1 MISSSRLA
9 LGALLVFDGLYASA
23 MRFEGLL
30 KRDATTNAT
39 CGPSF
44 TWMANAKGDSPC
56 QLTAR
61 LIAPCH
67 GGNWN
72 IRDLPADNVKY
83 EPPEGPEAESCSCSW
98 AVYNLIS
105 ACAICQGKP
114 QAVITWSDYKL
125 QCPPAVVSN
134 ESFYPADGRLSDDVK
149 FPIWATKDPGSWRG
163 STFNFGEANDL
174 YGSASDVSQ
183 PSDPATGDQKPS
195 ESSSSSA
202 GPIAGGVVGGVVV
215 VLAAAALAFF
225 LLKRHRKKAG
235 GVRGMAPSDVYSTHY
250 RSPSD
255 ATDKSGFSMGY
266 TNLSSTTA
274 GSPPVRSAT
283 IRTHNTSIY
292 PFSTFGVPDQATAPQ
307 RVGPS
312 PPPVAYS
319 PPPVAN
325 SPSPAH
331 SRQTSGNREDIITP
345 FILQQPVSDHSGDR
359 KTPLGN
365 VPQYDSPNAPPARA
379 GDALFETPQR
389 NRMNPPAYSPHDTP
403 SPPPAA
409 ATAGPSR
416 THLKNGSADTHR
428 TNPSFSGNNAIPQPH
443 LLGSVGRTESTS
455 DIYTSP
461 PESVSGV
468 PEGTTLTRTGT
479 TATSFP
485 RDVKRRPGDEG
496 FNGRD
501 LA

>member
-1 MISSSRLA
+1 MISSTRLA

-23 MRFEGLL
+23 MRFDGLL
-30 KRDATTNAT
+30 KRDATTNAV
-39 CGPSF
+39 CGTAF
-44 TWMANAKGDSPC
+44 TWMNSEKGLSPC
-56 QLTAR
+56 LLAAK

-67 GGNWN
+67 ANNWN
-72 IRDLPADNVKY
+72 VPSLPADNVKY
-83 EPPEGPEAESCSCSW
+83 DNPTGDNAEGCTCSW

-105 ACAICQGKP
+105 ACASCQGKP
-114 QAVITWSDYKL
+114 QAVRTWPDYIL
-125 QCPPAVVSN
+125 ECPAAAVSN
-134 ESFYPADGRLSDDVK
+134 NSFYPSDRQLSTDVT
-149 FPIWATKDPGSWRG
+149 FPVWAAKDPTTWGGSMFTQ
-163 STFNFGEANDL
+163 SAANSL
-174 YGSASDVSQ
+174 YGTGPDLPQ
-183 PSDPATGDQKPS
+183 PSKAEERPQ

-215 VLAAAALAFF
+215 LLGAAALVFF
-225 LLKRHRKKAG
+225 LLKRHRQKTA
-235 GVRGMAPSDVYSTHY
+235 GVRGMAPSDIYSSTHY
-250 RSPSD
+250 RSQSD
-255 ATDKSGFSMGY
+255 TTDKTGFSMGY

-274 GSPPVRSAT
+274 GFPPGRSAT

-292 PFSTFGVPDQATAPQ
+292 PFSTFGAPDQATNPQ

-319 PPPVAN
+319 PPPN
-325 SPSPAH
+325 NTTSPAH
-331 SRQTSGNREDIITP
+331 SRNTSANREDIITP
-345 FILQQPVSDHSGDR
+345 FVLQQPISDHSADR

-403 SPPPAA
+403 SPPPVAA
-409 ATAGPSR
+409 AAGPSR

-428 TNPSFSGNNAIPQPH
+428 TNPSFSGNNAVVQPQR
-443 LLGSVGRTESTS
+443 LGDVGRTESGIS

-479 TATSFP
+479 TATSAFP
-485 RDVKRRPGDEG
+485 RDVKRRPDDIGI
-496 FNGRD
+496 GR
-501 LA
+501 AHV